1 MDLINQLKADGTEK
15 GLCRQWRMKLQ
26 QGMSVEALASLY
38 IKGIDF
44 CISEDY
50 PTLDFLRKH
59 FKGSCEPYGVFVDD
73 EVKERNAPD
82 VVLNGDCKA
91 ILEYDGFTVSRIF
104 ARHNSQGAVNVSD
117 HAIVTVDSFDN
128 SYLAIATAGG
138 NAQVIVN
145 IYGNARVEAFGSGII
160 VKEINKFHY

>member
-26 QGMSVEALASLY
+26 QGMSVGDLAKLY
-38 IKGIDF
+38 IEGIDF

-117 HAIVTVDSFDN
+117 HAIVTVDLFDN
-128 SYLAIATAGG
+128 SNLAIATAGSD
-138 NAQVIVN
+138 AQVIVN
-145 IYGNARVEAFGSGII
+145 LYGNVRVGAFGSGI
-160 VKEINKFHY
+160 VVNKFNKFHY

>member
-1 MDLINQLKADGTEK
+1 MDLINQLKTDGTEK
-15 GLCRQWRMKLQ
+15 GLCRQWRLKLQ
-26 QGMSVEALASLY
+26 PGMSVEDLAKLY
-38 IKGIDF
+38 IEGIDF

-91 ILEYDGFTVSRIF
+91 ILEYDGFSVARIF
-104 ARHNSQGAVNVSD
+104 ARHNAQGAVNVSD
-117 HAIVTVDSFDN
+117 HAIVTVDASDN
-128 SYLAIATAGG
+128 SNLAIATAGS

-145 IYGNARVEAFGSGII
+145 IYGNARVEAFGTGITI
-160 VKEINKFHY
+160 RFFNKYHY

>member
-1 MDLINQLKADGTEK
+1 MDLINQLKEDGIQK
-15 GLCRQWRMKLQ
+15 GLCRQWRMKLLP
-26 QGMSVEALASLY
+26 GLSVEDLATLY

-59 FKGSCEPYGVFVDD
+59 YKGKCEAYGVFVDD
-73 EVKERNAPD
+73 MVREHNMDD

-91 ILEYDGFTVSRIF
+91 ILEYDGFQVARIY
-104 ARHNSQGAVNVSD
+104 ARHNSEGAVNVSEY
-117 HAIVTVDSFDN
+117 AIVTVDAFDN
-128 SYLAIATAGG
+128 SNLVVATAGN

-145 IYGNARVEAFGSGII
+145 IYGNARVEVIGSGIKI
-160 VKEINKFHY
+160 KKHNKKSY

>member
-1 MDLINQLKADGTEK
+1 MDLINQLKDDGTSK

-26 QGMSVEALASLY
+26 PGMSVEDLANLY

-59 FKGSCEPYGVFVDD
+59 YKGLCEPYGVFVDD
-73 EVKERNAPD
+73 MVKERNAPD

-91 ILEYDGFTVSRIF
+91 ILEYDGYTVSRIF

-117 HAIVTVDSFDN
+117 HAIVTVDLFDN
-128 SYLAIATAGG
+128 SHLAIAVAGSD
-138 NAQVIVN
+138 AQVIVN
-145 IYGNARVEAFGSGII
+145 LYGNARVETFGSGI
-160 VKEINKFHY
+160 EIKKHNKKTY

>member
-1 MDLINQLKADGTEK
+1 MDLINQLKTDGTEK

-26 QGMSVEALASLY
+26 PGMSVEDLAKLY
-38 IKGIDF
+38 IEGIDF

-104 ARHNSQGAVNVSD
+104 ARHNAQGAVNVSD
-117 HAIVTVDSFDN
+117 HAIVTVDAFDN
-128 SYLAIATAGG
+128 SNLAVATAGS

-145 IYGNARVEAFGSGII
+145 IYGNARVEVFGSGITI
-160 VKEINKFHY
+160 RFFNKYHY